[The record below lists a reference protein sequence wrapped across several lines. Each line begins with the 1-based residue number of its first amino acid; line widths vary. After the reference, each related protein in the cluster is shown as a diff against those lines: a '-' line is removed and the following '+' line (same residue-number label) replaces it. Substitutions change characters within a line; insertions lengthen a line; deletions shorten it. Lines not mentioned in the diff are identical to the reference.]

1 MVSGEEMR
9 GAVSDLVGADV
20 PLVQRVGRG
29 RVVAADSGGIELVV
43 QGIRT
48 PYTWERLDAALRRL
62 AANHT
67 LGIDELGGGTDAVGM
82 VSLVAAALGDTVRV
96 LQVSGQ
102 IVLLAPEG
110 RPIHQYSDMSG
121 VSRRWPRHRRE
132 VPRP

>member
-29 RVVAADSGGIELVV
+29 RVVAADSAGIELVV

-82 VSLVAAALGDTVRV
+82 VSLVAAALGDSVRV
-96 LQVSGQ
+96 SPVSGQ

-132 VPRP
+132 VPRL